1 MAKKSAAY
9 AYALENQQAVVS
21 GQFEFDPDLPVTPR
35 SRFQDSQWNWF
46 DRNNLRFKV
55 LPERK
60 LRVDWPDESTGR
72 LGSGLRLKKVAHGR
86 QSGIP
91 PLPQEIVEDLKR
103 AFYIIILF
111 SSLVRGKRKRIKKPI
126 TIVAEIRQCLNFI
139 SHVYQAKLKG
149 VSQNVAIK
157 LSDITLN
164 DIRKAI
170 GTYPYRLDELKAIL
184 LLLSSEI
191 VQVNL
196 KHGRLQWTTQ
206 DMKTLRWP
214 RKKEEEPILSL
225 PDGLFALLSNSS
237 ADLIHQFHLLLG
249 NNTRD
254 IPAKSAKCCLTE
266 RNWPAFNQ
274 IFESYLERRQIVRVK
289 GRKWAANHTRKFVRT
304 FGFEPRILSQF
315 LVNVRVAAFQIIL
328 LYTGMRYSE
337 LASLQRD
344 CLIKRNGIT
353 LLKSTLIKS
362 QPSNLPIDL
371 DEWVA
376 IPIVEDAV
384 YALEELSRCTF
395 NRFLVSNFD
404 TVRLGADESPL
415 SLKGLT
421 WCLNVYLDRVDERGL
436 WEDWELT
443 PHQYKHGLANQLA
456 EADAGLPY
464 ITRQLKHYHSLLSE
478 RSYKINPTTTIYGMQ
493 RQRIVA
499 NATGMRAFKAARV
512 KLANDLYGEGRRFA
526 GGGASLHV
534 KRTEGFFKGIGLEGK
549 ARELYIAKLSESGG
563 NEIRTGVGF
572 CLRNHVDPKKL
583 AEAPPPCIGDLQ
595 CNPHT
600 CVHSVVPEGRRADV
614 IARYR
619 NAVRQLASPDQIHL
633 KAHWEGELWAYAAM
647 LEQLG
652 VDPASVSGSSI
663 NLKTIANVL
672 ATSNNGHTPLTATT
686 TKIKNKQLQ

>member
-1 MAKKSAAY
+1 MAKTSAAY
-9 AYALENQQAVVS
+9 AYALENQQALVS
-21 GQFEFDPDLPVTPR
+21 GQFEFDPDLLVTPR

-46 DRNNLRFKV
+46 DRNNLRLKV

-60 LRVDWPDESTGR
+60 LRVDWPNESTGR
-72 LGSGLRLKKVAHGR
+72 LGSGLKSKKIVHGR

-111 SSLVRGKRKRIKKPI
+111 PSLVRGKRKRTKKPI

-206 DMKTLRWP
+206 DIKTLRWP
-214 RKKEEEPILSL
+214 RKKEEDPILSL

-237 ADLIHQFHLLLG
+237 ANLIHQFHLLLG

-254 IPAKSAKCCLTE
+254 IPSKSAECSLTE
-266 RNWPAFNQ
+266 RDWPAFHQ
-274 IFESYLERRQIVRVK
+274 IFESYIERRQIVRIK
-289 GRKWAANHTRKFVRT
+289 GRKWAANHTRKFVKT

-315 LVNVRVAAFQIIL
+315 LVDVRVAAFQIIL

-384 YALEELSRCTF
+384 HALEELSRCTF
-395 NRFLVSNFD
+395 NTFLVSNFD
-404 TVRLGADESPL
+404 TVRLGDDESPL

-421 WCLNVYLDRVDERGL
+421 WCLNVYLDKVDELGL
-436 WEDWELT
+436 WKDWELT

-456 EADAGLPY
+456 QADVGLPY

-478 RSYKINPTTTIYGMQ
+478 RSYKMNPTTTIYGMQ

-499 NATGMRAFKAARV
+499 NATGMRAYKTARLKV
-512 KLANDLYGEGRRFA
+512 ANDLYGEGRRFA
-526 GGGASLHV
+526 GGGAALHV

-549 ARELYIAKLSESGG
+549 AREQYIAKLSDLGG
-563 NEIRTGVGF
+563 TEIRTGVGY
-572 CLRNHVDPKKL
+572 CLRNHVDPQKL
-583 AEAPPPCIGDLQ
+583 KEAPPPCIGDLN

-600 CVHSVVPEGRRADV
+600 CIHSVVPEGRKADV

-619 NAVRQLASPDQIHL
+619 NAKRQLASPDQVYL
-633 KAHWEGELWAYAAM
+633 KAHWQAELQAFVAM
-647 LEQLG
+647 LEQLEI
-652 VDPASVSGSSI
+652 DAQTLPEASI
-663 NLKTIANVL
+663 NPKTISKVLSSRSAN
-672 ATSNNGHTPLTATT
+672 
-686 TKIKNKQLQ
+686 

>member
-9 AYALENQQAVVS
+9 AYALEDQQALVS

-46 DRNNLRFKV
+46 DRNNPRFKV

-60 LRVDWPDESTGR
+60 LRIDWPEVDRGR
-72 LGSGLRLKKVAHGR
+72 LDTGLTAKKTAKSLR
-86 QSGIP
+86 SGILL
-91 PLPQEIVEDLKR
+91 LPTEIVEDLKR

-111 SSLVRGKRKRIKKPI
+111 PSLVRGKRKRVKKPI
-126 TIVAEIRQCLNFI
+126 TIVAEIRQCINFI
-139 SHVYQAKLKG
+139 SHVYQEKLKG
-149 VSQNVAIK
+149 VSRNVTVK
-157 LSDITLN
+157 LSDITVT
-164 DIRKAI
+164 DIQKAI
-170 GTYPYRLDELKAIL
+170 ATYPYRLAEMKAVLVL
-184 LLLSSEI
+184 LASEI

-196 KHGRLQWTTQ
+196 KHGRLQCTTQ
-206 DMKTLRWP
+206 DIKRLRWP
-214 RKKEEEPILSL
+214 KKKEDEPLLSL

-249 NNTRD
+249 NTTRE
-254 IPAKSAKCCLTE
+254 IPTKSAKSNLTK
-266 RNWPAFNQ
+266 RNWPAFPQ

-289 GRKWAANHTRKFVRT
+289 GRKWAANHTRKFVKT

-315 LVNVRVAAFQIIL
+315 LIDVRVAAFQIIL

-337 LASLQRD
+337 LASLRRD
-344 CLIKRNGIT
+344 CLITRNGIT
-353 LLKSTLIKS
+353 LLKSTLIKR

-384 YALEELSRCTF
+384 HALKVMSRCTF

-404 TVRLGADESPL
+404 TVRVGGDESPL

-421 WCLNVYLDRVDERGL
+421 WCLNVYLNKVDELGI
-436 WEDWELT
+436 WKHWELT
-443 PHQYKHGLANQLA
+443 PHQYKHGLAYQLA
-456 EADAGLPY
+456 QADVGLPY

-478 RSYKINPTTTIYGMQ
+478 RSYKINPTTTVYGMQ

-499 NATGMRAFKAARV
+499 NATGMRAFQAARV
-512 KLANDLYGEGRRFA
+512 KMANDLYGEGRRFA
-526 GGGASLHV
+526 GGGAALHV
-534 KRTEGFFKGIGLEGK
+534 KRTEAFFKGIGLEGK
-549 ARELYIAKLSESGG
+549 AREKYIAKLSESGG
-563 NEIRTGVGF
+563 NEIRTGVGY
-572 CLRNHVDPKKL
+572 CLRNHVDPQKL
-583 AEAPPPCIGDLQ
+583 KEAAPPCIGDLN

-619 NAVRQLASPDQIHL
+619 NAAKQLASPDQSHL
-633 KAHWEGELWAYAAM
+633 KTHWQAELEAYSAM

-652 VDPASVSGSSI
+652 IDPQSLPEAVI
-663 NLKTIANVL
+663 NRETIARVL
-672 ATSNNGHTPLTATT
+672 SVGQDN
-686 TKIKNKQLQ
+686 

>member
-21 GQFEFDPDLPVTPR
+21 GQFEFDPDLPVSPR

-46 DRNNLRFKV
+46 DRNNLRFKI

-111 SSLVRGKRKRIKKPI
+111 PSLVRGKRKRIKKPI

-157 LSDITLN
+157 LSDITLE

-206 DMKTLRWP
+206 DIKTLRWP
-214 RKKEEEPILSL
+214 RKKEDEPLLSL

-249 NNTRD
+249 NNTRE
-254 IPAKSAKCCLTE
+254 IPTKSAKSNVRK
-266 RNWPAFNQ
+266 RNWPAFPQ

-304 FGFEPRILSQF
+304 FGFEPRILSEF
-315 LVNVRVAAFQIIL
+315 LIDVRVAAFQIIL

-337 LASLQRD
+337 LAGLQRD
-344 CLIKRNGIT
+344 CLITRNGIT
-353 LLKSTLIKS
+353 LLKSTLIKR

-384 YALEELSRCTF
+384 HALKEMSRCTF
-395 NRFLVSNFD
+395 NPFLVSNFD
-404 TVRLGADESPL
+404 TVRVGADESPL

-421 WCLNVYLDRVDERGL
+421 WCLNVYLDKVDELGI
-436 WEDWELT
+436 WKDWELT
-443 PHQYKHGLANQLA
+443 PHQYKHGLAYQLA
-456 EADAGLPY
+456 QADVGLPY

-499 NATGMRAFKAARV
+499 NAIGMRAFRAARV
-512 KLANDLYGEGRRFA
+512 KMANNLYGEGRRFA
-526 GGGASLHV
+526 GGGAALHV
-534 KRTEGFFKGIGLEGK
+534 KRTEAFFKGIGLEGK
-549 ARELYIAKLSESGG
+549 AREKYIAKLSESGG
-563 NEIRTGVGF
+563 NEIRTGVGY
-572 CLRNHVDPKKL
+572 CLRNHVDPQKL
-583 AEAPPPCIGDLQ
+583 KEAPPPCIGDLN

-600 CVHSVVPEGRRADV
+600 CVHSVVPEGRKADV

-619 NAVRQLASPDQIHL
+619 NAAKQLASPDQSHL
-633 KAHWEGELWAYAAM
+633 KSHWQAELQAYSAM

-652 VDPASVSGSSI
+652 IDLQSLPEAVI
-663 NLKTIANVL
+663 NRETIARGLSVGQDN
-672 ATSNNGHTPLTATT
+672 
-686 TKIKNKQLQ
+686 